1 MGQAVRFSTAGD
13 WMEGYKCVFE
23 MKSWPIDVK
32 VTWKMGAIPAARLY
46 YTKYKLHPPPG
57 LEQASLV
64 LIRLGPKSLGAET
77 FCY

>member
-1 MGQAVRFSTAGD
+1 
-13 WMEGYKCVFE
+13 
-23 MKSWPIDVK
+23 
-32 VTWKMGAIPAARLY
+32 MGAIPAARLY
-46 YTKYKLHPPPG
+46 YTKYKLHPPPTSG